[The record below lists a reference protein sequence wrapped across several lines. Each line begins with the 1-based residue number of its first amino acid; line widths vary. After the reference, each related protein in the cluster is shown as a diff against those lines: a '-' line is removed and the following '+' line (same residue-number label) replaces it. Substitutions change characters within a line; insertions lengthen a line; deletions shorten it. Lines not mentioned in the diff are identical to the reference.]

1 MDYCYFA
8 IFRKFNDEWC
18 NMGTPT
24 NIMEFNKYFDKVF
37 DEVVAK
43 DSSKLVKEF
52 LTQESEKDEAIQ
64 EWSDDAWLHLLKTW
78 KWT

>member
-1 MDYCYFA
+1 
-8 IFRKFNDEWC
+8 
-18 NMGTPT
+18 MGTPT

-52 LTQESEKDEAIQ
+52 LTQESEKDEARQ
-64 EWSDDAWLHLLKTW
+64 E
-78 KWT
+78 